1 MCVIDEYAIMVR
13 KWDWFIPIIPPS
25 SALIEAIN
33 IMKVDDKLY
42 KMNERMI
49 NGANFCHVARII
61 HISHDRD
68 VITDGNQK
76 WNGAIPSLSII
87 EAIRIIFIN
96 GIDDEAQWDILDIS
110 INLEPN
116 ACAIKYLIVASVSWF
131 VFELDIRGIKLN
143 ILISMDIHRNIQLVL
158 DIAIIVL
165 IINDDRARV
174 INGLF
179 M

>member
-1 MCVIDEYAIMVR
+1 MMVR
-13 KWDWFIPIIPPS
+13 KCDWFIPIIPPS
-25 SALIEAIN
+25 RALIEAISIIN
-33 IMKVDDKLY
+33 VDDKLY
-42 KMNERMI
+42 RIKDKMI
-49 NGANFCHVARII
+49 SGANFCHVARII

-76 WNGAIPSLSII
+76 WKGAIPSLSRID
-87 EAIRIIFIN
+87 AIRIMFIN

-131 VFELDIRGIKLN
+131 VFELDMRGIKLS
-143 ILISMDIHRNIQLVL
+143 ILISIDIHRNIQLVL

-165 IINDDRARV
+165 IINDDRAKV
-174 INGLF
+174 VKGLF